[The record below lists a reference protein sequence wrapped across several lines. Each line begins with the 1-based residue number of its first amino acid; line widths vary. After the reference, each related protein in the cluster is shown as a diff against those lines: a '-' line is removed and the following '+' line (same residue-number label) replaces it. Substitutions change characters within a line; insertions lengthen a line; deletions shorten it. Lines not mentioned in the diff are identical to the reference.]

1 MHVGFS
7 FGGMLACC
15 VAANLWEETYVNID
29 TLQKNVICITFG
41 QPMINIPF
49 VQEAIKHFPQL
60 RNTIHLIYDKE
71 DIFPLVFR
79 YFSIGCIHYKGQGV
93 PVKGVKALTA
103 GTSMV
108 FEPPLIKEVR
118 YNFCKYSTS
127 HVLMIIFIG
136 FSSCIS
142 KEVSQ

>member
-1 MHVGFS
+1 
-7 FGGMLACC
+7 MLACC
-15 VAANLWEETYVNID
+15 VAANLWEETYVSID

-71 DIFPLVFR
+71 DTFPLVFR
-79 YFSIGCIHYKGQGV
+79 YFNIGCIHYKGTGV

-103 GTSMV
+103 GTSMTS
-108 FEPPLIKEVR
+108 EPPLVKEVR
-118 YNFCKYSTS
+118 I
-127 HVLMIIFIG
+127 MIMLLQPTLD
-136 FSSCIS
+136 
-142 KEVSQ
+142 VT